1 MLPLEDSAES
11 LPPLGVAEL
20 NRLQHRFGFTRE
32 DVRMILAPMAAEGK
46 DAVWSMGDD
55 TAIAPLARA
64 PRPLYAF
71 FRQRFAQVT
80 NPPIDPLREA
90 VVFKMHTR
98 LGPWPHILELR
109 ETLPGLSLHSPLDH
123 AGADARTQAW
133 RACAGGRP
141 CRTPSSTACIR
152 PTSTLEVAVDIL
164 AARAV
169 ELVANGAALLLLT
182 DRGASP
188 DTLPVPMAMATGAV
202 HNALTKAGVRAEVG
216 LAVEAGDCREIHH
229 VARAAGHGRGRG
241 VPWLALETA
250 RDLQSEQGEEN
261 LLHALELGLAK
272 VMSKMGISVVD
283 SYRGAHLFDAI
294 GLSQT
299 VVDKCFPGVPAP
311 IGGYGFEQIDA
322 QVRQLWARLRRTEDP
337 AEGEAAVISATP
349 RCAICPTTDSCA
361 SARPMR
367 PSRIAGS
374 RRSCARCRPWSV
386 RPSRARR
393 WR

>member
-1 MLPLEDSAES
+1 
-11 LPPLGVAEL
+11 
-20 NRLQHRFGFTRE
+20 
-32 DVRMILAPMAAEGK
+32 MILAPMAAEGK

-90 VVFKMHTR
+90 VVLKMHTR
-98 LGPWPHILELR
+98 LGPWPHIFELR
-109 ETLPGLSLHSPLDH
+109 GRLPGLSLRSPLITLAQMH
-123 AGADARTQAW
+123 ALKHGEHAQA
-133 RACAGGRP
+133 ATMPHAILNCVYSP
-141 CRTPSSTACIR
+141 DTA
-152 PTSTLEVAVDIL
+152 LEVAVDIL

-169 ELVANGAALLLLT
+169 ELVATGASLLLLT

-202 HNALTKAGVRAEVG
+202 HNALTQAGVRAEVG

-229 VARAAGHGRGRG
+229 VAVLLGMGAGA
-241 VPWLALETA
+241 VCPWLALETA
-250 RDLQSEQGEEN
+250 RDLQSERGEEN
-261 LLHALELGLAK
+261 LLRALELGLAK

-294 GLSQT
+294 GLSQA

-311 IGGYGFEQIDA
+311 IGGHGFEQIDA
-322 QVRQLWARLRRTEDP
+322 HVRQLWAADSAADEP
-337 AEGEAAVISATP
+337 AEGDRRRCLGHPGP
-349 RCAICPTTDSCA
+349 RSPRLWFCAFPQG
-361 SARPMR
+361 R
-367 PSRIAGS
+367 
-374 RRSCARCRPWSV
+374 
-386 RPSRARR
+386 
-393 WR
+393 